1 MSPSTNNAGSLTNV
15 PSATILDP
23 LHELFTTTITSQNKA
38 EGEVQ
43 TIDKELQNAFSSLND
58 HSINNGGVMSN
69 EKIMAL
75 FNTPQT
81 SVATLSGMNIRTTSN
96 QPLNRMY
103 RNRNNLMRWQLT
115 LLFV

>member
-1 MSPSTNNAGSLTNV
+1 MVPSTNNAGSLTNV
-15 PSATILDP
+15 PSANILDP

-38 EGEVQ
+38 EGEM
-43 TIDKELQNAFSSLND
+43 QNAFSSSND

-103 RNRNNLMRWQLT
+103 RNRNNLIRWQLT
-115 LLFV
+115 QLFV